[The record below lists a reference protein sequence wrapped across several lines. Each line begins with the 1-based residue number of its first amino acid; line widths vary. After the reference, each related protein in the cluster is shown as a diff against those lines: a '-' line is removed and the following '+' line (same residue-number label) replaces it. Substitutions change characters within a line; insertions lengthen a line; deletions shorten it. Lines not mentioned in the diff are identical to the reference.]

1 MLLRIPT
8 FNGIAPRTSPRLLG
22 DTFGT
27 IAENT
32 KLWNGSVRPWRQA
45 VKVADIPRVGVKQTI
60 YRFGQDEADDADYW
74 FHWLSDVD
82 VVRSPIAG
90 NERTYFS
97 GDGAPK
103 ATDSVLALTGG
114 GAYPNAAY
122 DLGVPSPT
130 LAVTATVSGTPA
142 EGETVTSRFY
152 VYTFVNSWGEEGS
165 VSPVSDQVDAT
176 DSQTITL
183 TGFEVPTG
191 AQSYTAKR
199 IYETAGVG
207 ESAAFYYKAEIAAGD
222 TSTSFLGATN
232 AVPNPEGAMA
242 VGSPLATN
250 NWTPPPA
257 DLIGLTMMAGQIAVG
272 ISGNAVRMAEP
283 GYPYAWPSRYEFKF
297 EYDPVAVACY
307 GNTVVVGT
315 KGTPYLIQG
324 YEPGTMQQTKLEQEF
339 ACVSKRSMVSIG
351 GGVAYASPDG
361 MIVCDANGAVNVTQ
375 AFLDRDQWQAYKPES
390 MHAYWWDSRLV
401 VFYDTGSEQGG
412 LVFEP
417 GKEPTTLDFHST
429 GCYVDPIRD
438 ALYCIVGNEVH
449 RFDATGAMTM
459 VWRSKV
465 FQAGRPCCFGAAQV
479 KAAGTVTARFY
490 ADNVLRHTQTVTDE
504 NPFRLPAGFLA
515 NEWQFE
521 LEGTAEVFSLA
532 VAETMRELKGA

>member
-1 MLLRIPT
+1 MLLRIPA
-8 FNGIAPRTSPRLLG
+8 FNGIAPRTTPRLLQ

-27 IAENT
+27 IAQNV
-32 KLWNGSVRPWRQA
+32 KLWNGTVRPWRQA
-45 VKVADIPRVGVKQTI
+45 LKVADIPRVGVKQTI
-60 YRFGQDEADDADYW
+60 YRFGQDYADDTAYW
-74 FHWLSDVD
+74 LHWLADVD

-90 NERTYFS
+90 NERTFFS
-97 GDGAPK
+97 GDGPPK
-103 ATDSVLALTGG
+103 VTDSVLALTGG

-130 LAVTATVSGTPA
+130 TAPTAAVSGTPA
-142 EGETVTSRFY
+142 EGETQSTRYY
-152 VYTFVNSWGEEGS
+152 VYTFVNAWGEEGS
-165 VSPVSDQVDAT
+165 VSPVSAEVNAT

-183 TGFEVPTG
+183 SNLEVPTG
-191 AQSYTAKR
+191 AQSYTVKR

-207 ESAAFYYKAEIAAGD
+207 ESAAFYFKTEVAAGLTTVD
-222 TSTSFLGATN
+222 FTGATN

-242 VGSPLATN
+242 VGSPLTTN
-250 NWTPPPA
+250 GWVPPPA
-257 DLIGLTMMAGQIAVG
+257 DLTCLAMMAGQIMVG

-283 GYPYAWPSRYEFKF
+283 GYPYAWPVRYEFKF

-339 ACVSKRSMVSIG
+339 ACVSKRSMVAIG

-401 VFYDTGSEQGG
+401 VFYDTGSVQGG

-417 GKEPTTLDFHST
+417 GKEPSTLDFYSP

-438 ALYCIVGNEVH
+438 ALYCIVGDEVH
-449 RFDATGAMTM
+449 RFDATGSMTM
-459 VWRSKV
+459 TWRSKV
-465 FQAGRPCCFGAAQV
+465 FQAGRPCNFGAAQV
-479 KAAGTVTARFY
+479 NAGAAVTARFY
-490 ADNVLRHTQTVTDE
+490 ADGVLKHTQTVTSHD
-504 NPFRLPAGFLA
+504 PFRLPAGFMA

-521 LEGTAEVFSLA
+521 LEGTAEVYSFA